1 MKYVIGIIIVCF
13 LYSLLLSL
21 AYFFLLLINELAV
34 MVFDVDPLKWLKQKI
49 FEPVGRGLL
58 ELIRK
63 QN

>member
-34 MVFDVDPLKWLKQKI
+34 MVFDVDPLKWLKRKI

-58 ELIRK
+58 ELIHK

>member
-1 MKYVIGIIIVCF
+1 MKYVIGVIIVCF
-13 LYSLLLSL
+13 LYSLFLSF

-34 MVFDVDPLKWLKQKI
+34 IAFDVDPLKWLKREI

-58 ELIRK
+58 ELIHK

>member
-34 MVFDVDPLKWLKQKI
+34 MVFDVGPLKWLKRKI
-49 FEPVGRGLL
+49 FEPVGQGLL
-58 ELIRK
+58 ELIHK